1 MTIFA
6 LKRRIPS
13 PARTHWHGAVYAYS
27 TINYGNKTYLEKRT
41 TQHSATG
48 STTGSRPADTGNRL
62 IFSSTTILT
71 NKASQDM
78 SKRKQVV
85 TFEAVRDKIV
95 KVRGQQVIL
104 DYAVADLYG
113 VETREINQAVKNNPN
128 KFPKGWLLELNSQ
141 ESAALRSNILMLEQ
155 GSGKGRYSKHNY
167 KAFTERGLYMLA
179 TILKGEKATETTI
192 AIVETFAKLREL
204 SNTLG
209 EMIKNPDE
217 YQQKSLM
224 QKSND
229 IMETLFGDA
238 LATDE
243 TETEIELNFAVLK
256 LKHTIKRKK

>member
-1 MTIFA
+1 MKT
-6 LKRRIPS
+6 
-13 PARTHWHGAVYAYS
+13 THN
-27 TINYGNKTYLEKRT
+27 T
-41 TQHSATG
+41 
-48 STTGSRPADTGNRL
+48 
-62 IFSSTTILT
+62 
-71 NKASQDM
+71 
-78 SKRKQVV
+78 SKRKQIV
-85 TFEAVRDKIV
+85 TFEAVRDKIIEI
-95 KVRGQQVIL
+95 RGQHVIL
-104 DYAVADLYG
+104 DYNVAELYG

-128 KFPKGWLLELNSQ
+128 KFPKGWLFELNNQ
-141 ESAALRSNILMLEQ
+141 ESAALRSKILMLEEV
-155 GSGKGRYSKHNY
+155 GGKGRYSKRNY

-179 TILKGEKATETTI
+179 TILKGDRAVETTI
-192 AIVETFAKLREL
+192 AIVDTFAKLREL